1 MKSFSTLIFINA
13 IGLANG
19 RMYDVAMPYLD
30 PVNCAKCVNWEDSFA
45 QNYFA
50 NASLVESFSNY
61 CAHLGNAPGMYSNA
75 LDPQGWGAES
85 AFCMC
90 DEATMTPCES
100 NVTKMSTYTVFDER
114 SPPNSTHTQTQH
126 THTQFLSKSTSN
138 SLLPIPWSCRS

>member
-50 NASLVESFSNY
+50 NASLVKSFANY

-100 NVTKMSTYTVFDER
+100 NVTKMSTYPVFDAR
-114 SPPNSTHTQTQH
+114 SPPNSTHIQTQH
-126 THTQFLSKSTSN
+126 THTHSS
-138 SLLPIPWSCRS
+138 